1 MSDRIIG
8 ILAFAALAATF
19 GVLVGFVPSPDMV
32 IVLAVVL
39 AMAGYDFWRSL
50 FTRGRG

>member
-8 ILAFAALAATF
+8 VLAFAALAATF
-19 GVLVGFVPSPDMV
+19 GVLVGFVPSPDL
-32 IVLAVVL
+32 IAVLAVVL

-50 FTRGRG
+50 FAGGRR